1 MNCRICETVSSL
13 FYSDTRSFYK
23 CPSCA
28 LIFTNETA
36 DNAAAEKHYKSQWN
50 NTGADFWKQ
59 QVDGLLSVIHKYK
72 MPVGRLLDFGSGS
85 GEITKEFQARGIEA
99 TPLDPMIHGY
109 LKDQNYPDKF
119 DVVVG
124 VEVIEHLPNMR
135 EELKE
140 IERFLSSDGLML
152 FTTILTESFINS
164 SNEVDVFKVWWYK
177 DDPTH
182 VSFFCNK
189 SIFRLAEIMRYTA
202 DIYGTQLFVL
212 KKQTG

>member
-1 MNCRICETVSSL
+1 MNCRICEAESPL
-13 FYSDTRSFYK
+13 FYSDSRRFYK

-36 DNAAAEKHYKSQWN
+36 GDAAAEKHYKSQWD
-50 NTGADFWKQ
+50 NTDGDFWKR

-85 GEITKEFQARGIEA
+85 GEITKEFQTRGIEA
-99 TPLDPMIHGY
+99 TPLDPMINGY
-109 LKDQNYPDKF
+109 LKDQNYPHKF

-124 VEVIEHLPNMR
+124 VEVIEHLPNMW

-140 IERFLSSDGLML
+140 IERYLSNNGIIL

-164 SNEVDVFKVWWYK
+164 ANELDVFKRWWYK

-202 DIYGTQLFVL
+202 DIYGPQLFVL
-212 KKQTG
+212 KRERG